1 MIQTCQEEIIR
12 KNREI
17 YSETSSMVWQVAVYG
32 GLHGGWEFLNLGGSR
47 ALEIIA
53 QSTGGIKGK
62 RVLELCAGQA
72 APARY
77 LAHKYGCRVTAV
89 EMNPGQVANARA
101 RVAELDEETA
111 ALVEIVEAD
120 VLSYQ
125 PSDAFEVV
133 FSMDSAMLIPDLPRL
148 LEVSSRALRAG
159 GRMELITIGAG
170 PFMDEKTRAFAWDID
185 GMLSLLTMG
194 EWVRLF
200 EEAGFSAIRAE
211 DITAL
216 AIENS
221 KKLDAALLENREE
234 IERAEGRET
243 FLGWMNV
250 GAAYLAAFSRGSL
263 SYLHVSASAPGIM

>member
-1 MIQTCQEEIIR
+1 MIQTCQEEIVR

-17 YSETSSMVWQVAVYG
+17 YSETSSIVWQTAVYG
-32 GLHGGWEFLNLGGSR
+32 GLHEGWEFLNLGGSR

-53 QSTGGIKGK
+53 ESAGEIKGK
-62 RVLELCAGQA
+62 CVLELCAGQA

-77 LAHKYGCRVTAV
+77 LASKYGCRVTAV

-120 VLSYQ
+120 VLSYE
-125 PSDAFEVV
+125 PARSYDVV
-133 FSMDSAMLIPDLPRL
+133 FSMDSAMLIPDVPRL
-148 LEVSSRALRAG
+148 LEVSRQALRAG

-170 PFMDEKTRAFAWDID
+170 PFVDEKTRAFAWDID
-185 GMLSLLTMG
+185 GMLSLLSMG

-200 EEAGFSAIRAE
+200 QEAGFSAIGGE
-211 DITAL
+211 DITTL

-221 KKLDAALLENREE
+221 KKLDAALLENRDA

-263 SYLHVSASAPGIM
+263 SYLHLSATA